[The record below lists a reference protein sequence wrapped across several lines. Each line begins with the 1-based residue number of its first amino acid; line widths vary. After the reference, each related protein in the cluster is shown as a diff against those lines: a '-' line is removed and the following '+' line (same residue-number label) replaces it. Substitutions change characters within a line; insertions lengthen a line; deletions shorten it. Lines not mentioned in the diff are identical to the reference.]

1 MYIPIT
7 QFNPEGTELV
17 VRTRLPISRVEPAV
31 MSTLRSLNPGQP
43 RTQFRAVQQIVDH
56 AVSPRRFLMLLVTSF
71 AAFGLAL
78 ASLGIYGVISY
89 SVKRQSQEIGIR
101 MALGAS
107 AARVQLGV
115 VAQTLRLTL
124 IGIAIG
130 GAASFAVSR
139 WIASLLFRT
148 EPTDP
153 LIFTAMMSLL
163 GAVALLAGQIP
174 ARQAS
179 RIDPMAVL
187 RGL

>member
-1 MYIPIT
+1 
-7 QFNPEGTELV
+7 
-17 VRTRLPISRVEPAV
+17 
-31 MSTLRSLNPGQP
+31 MSMLRSLNPGQP
-43 RTQFRAVQQIVDH
+43 RTQFRAIQEIVDH
-56 AVSPRRFLMLLVTSF
+56 AVSPRRFLALLVTSF

-89 SVKRQSQEIGIR
+89 SVSRQSQEIGIR

-107 AARVQLGV
+107 ASRIQLGV

-124 IGIAIG
+124 IGIGAG
-130 GAASFAVSR
+130 GAASFAVATG
-139 WIASLLFRT
+139 IASLLFGT

-153 LIFTAMMSLL
+153 LIFAAMMSLL
-163 GAVALLAGQIP
+163 GAVALRAGLIP
-174 ARQAS
+174 ARRAS